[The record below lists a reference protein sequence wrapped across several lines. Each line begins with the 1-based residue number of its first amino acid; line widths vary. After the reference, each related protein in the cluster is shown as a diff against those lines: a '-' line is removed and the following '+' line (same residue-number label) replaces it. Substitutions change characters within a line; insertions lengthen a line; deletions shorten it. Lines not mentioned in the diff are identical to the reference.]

1 MFPQLN
7 LKVVNDI
14 YLNLDLSIKRNSLTQ
29 TAHGGWFAHL
39 NSPSFGGRLVLFRGV
54 GQSAWAPKTRHE
66 RRKVDLSELCPNF
79 Y

>member
-39 NSPSFGGRLVLFRGV
+39 NSPSFGGVWFFSGALGSQRGL
-54 GQSAWAPKTRHE
+54 PKPDTNDA
-66 RRKVDLSELCPNF
+66 KSI
-79 Y
+79 